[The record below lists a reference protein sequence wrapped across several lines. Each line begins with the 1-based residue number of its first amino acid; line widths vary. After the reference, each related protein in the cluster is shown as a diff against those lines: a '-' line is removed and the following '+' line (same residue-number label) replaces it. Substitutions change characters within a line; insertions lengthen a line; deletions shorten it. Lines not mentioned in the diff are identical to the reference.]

1 MPKPQRKPKSIYQS
15 SREVNIKYE
24 KYIEKQVEEMIEE
37 INEQEYLTIA
47 EFAKRVNVSKQAIYQ
62 QLDKKLKP
70 YLIVI
75 DGKKKLNI
83 KAMSEVYDKQREEI
97 DKEVVQEENNKLI
110 EVLTQQLMEKDKQ
123 LTEKDNQINGLIK
136 SLSVAQMQFTE
147 VSHRLQELTD
157 KSHEEPDHE
166 EPETQQSVSE
176 EETQQDVAEDSKD
189 QRIQE
194 LEAEIERLEAERKLP
209 WWKKIFKSVE

>member
-1 MPKPQRKPKSIYQS
+1 
-15 SREVNIKYE
+15 
-24 KYIEKQVEEMIEE
+24 MIEE
-37 INEQEYLTIA
+37 LDQNEYIGIA
-47 EFAKRVNVSKQAIYQ
+47 EFAKRVKVSKQAIYQ

-123 LTEKDNQINGLIK
+123 LNERDNQINSLIK
-136 SLSVAQMQFTE
+136 NLSVAQMQLTE
-147 VSHRLQELTD
+147 VSHRLQELED
-157 KSHEEPDHE
+157 KSGEKPDQE
-166 EPETQQSVSE
+166 
-176 EETQQDVAEDSKD
+176 QDVAEDSKD
-189 QRIQE
+189 WRIQE
-194 LEAEIERLEAERKLP
+194 LEKEIERLEAERKLP
-209 WWKKIFKSVE
+209 WWKKIF

>member
-1 MPKPQRKPKSIYQS
+1 M
-15 SREVNIKYE
+15 
-24 KYIEKQVEEMIEE
+24 
-37 INEQEYLTIA
+37 
-47 EFAKRVNVSKQAIYQ
+47 SKQAIYQ

-157 KSHEEPDHE
+157 KSDDKPDQEEDK
-166 EPETQQSVSE
+166 
-176 EETQQDVAEDSKD
+176 QQDVAENIKD
-189 QRIQE
+189 QRIKE
-194 LEAEIERLEAERKLP
+194 LEQEIERLEADRNRP
-209 WWKKIFKSVE
+209 WWKKIF

>member
-1 MPKPQRKPKSIYQS
+1 
-15 SREVNIKYE
+15 
-24 KYIEKQVEEMIEE
+24 MIEE

-166 EPETQQSVSE
+166 EPETQQ
-176 EETQQDVAEDSKD
+176 DVAEDSKD

>member
-1 MPKPQRKPKSIYQS
+1 
-15 SREVNIKYE
+15 
-24 KYIEKQVEEMIEE
+24 MIEE

-47 EFAKRVNVSKQAIYQ
+47 EFAKRVKVSKQAIYQ

-157 KSHEEPDHE
+157 KSDDKPDQEEDK
-166 EPETQQSVSE
+166 
-176 EETQQDVAEDSKD
+176 QQDVAENIKD
-189 QRIQE
+189 QRIKE
-194 LEAEIERLEAERKLP
+194 LEQEIERLEADRNRP
-209 WWKKIFKSVE
+209 WWKKIF

>member
-1 MPKPQRKPKSIYQS
+1 
-15 SREVNIKYE
+15 
-24 KYIEKQVEEMIEE
+24 MIEE
-37 INEQEYLTIA
+37 INEQEYIGIS

-157 KSHEEPDHE
+157 KSDDKPDQEEDK
-166 EPETQQSVSE
+166 
-176 EETQQDVAEDSKD
+176 QQDVAENIKD
-189 QRIQE
+189 QRIKE
-194 LEAEIERLEAERKLP
+194 LEQEIERLEADRNRP
-209 WWKKIFKSVE
+209 WWKKIF

>member
-1 MPKPQRKPKSIYQS
+1 
-15 SREVNIKYE
+15 
-24 KYIEKQVEEMIEE
+24 MIEE
-37 INEQEYLTIA
+37 LDQNEYIGIA
-47 EFAKRVNVSKQAIYQ
+47 EFAKRVKVSKQAIYQ

-110 EVLTQQLMEKDKQ
+110 EVLTQQLMEKD
-123 LTEKDNQINGLIK
+123 NQINGLIK

-157 KSHEEPDHE
+157 KSDDKPDQEEDK
-166 EPETQQSVSE
+166 
-176 EETQQDVAEDSKD
+176 QQDVAENIKD
-189 QRIQE
+189 QRIKE
-194 LEAEIERLEAERKLP
+194 LEQEIERLEADRNRP
-209 WWKKIFKSVE
+209 WWKKIF